1 MTGWLMLRAKRNAN
15 PSASTRHTNAPTRN
29 GSPFGG
35 TNCSRTVVPL
45 RSHILGATF
54 APCALMS
61 TAWHGWRRFPTST
74 STGHATRVRGY
85 CRRSRWWSTGLRPS
99 LDHLFS
105 AQEDRL
111 RDGNAEFL
119 SGLEVDEQLGFRGL
133 LDRQVRRLL
142 ALENPAGVDACH
154 AVRVRNAASVAHQA
168 AGRGELA
175 ILVDRGHRVAD
186 RQGGEVSALGVEE
199 CIGADDERAGP
210 KLGQS

>member
-15 PSASTRHTNAPTRN
+15 PSASTRHTNAPTRS
-29 GSPFGG
+29 GSPSGG

-74 STGHATRVRGY
+74 STGHATRVRG
-85 CRRSRWWSTGLRPS
+85 
-99 LDHLFS
+99 
-105 AQEDRL
+105 
-111 RDGNAEFL
+111 
-119 SGLEVDEQLGFRGL
+119 L

-142 ALENPAGVDACH
+142 ALENPAGVDARH
-154 AVRVRNAASVAHQA
+154 AVSVRNAASVAHQA

-175 ILVDRGHRVAD
+175 ILV
-186 RQGGEVSALGVEE
+186 
-199 CIGADDERAGP
+199 
-210 KLGQS
+210 